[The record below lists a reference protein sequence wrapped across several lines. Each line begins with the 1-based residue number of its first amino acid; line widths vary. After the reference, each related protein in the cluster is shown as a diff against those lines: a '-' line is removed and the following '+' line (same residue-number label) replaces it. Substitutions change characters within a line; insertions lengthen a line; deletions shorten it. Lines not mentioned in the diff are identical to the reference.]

1 MILHSLSIKHVNF
14 QDSTGLTEV
23 LKTAMRQLGDDKDMR
38 QKCNEMANQFMTHRQ
53 VGESEAIYKLL
64 ANMKMT
70 YSSIATIFVPTEP
83 KGQRRQFLQRQDPD
97 SGQGFEVEDKKG
109 RFLEKPDLIS
119 KYERRKLL
127 PSLETGEEV
136 PEDSEEAEKL
146 EQLSFCQFVKMFEG
160 KGWQD
165 IRRTNEEGETEEPD
179 DDDDRPEEGELSKE
193 DDFNYLIVGKSDA
206 RQRKLPHLLTLRDAM
221 PGEPRILHK
230 RTFPRALRFFKKKFD
245 RNPHLFYFTELML
258 YHPFR
263 DENELFPEDP
273 EKCQEL
279 YKKHEDEIKYVKA
292 QLMPFLESVE
302 EAQLIY
308 EEMKADER
316 REKEEAMGADL
327 DPEMEQEIADLDD
340 LDEEE
345 HPDYYHLD
353 PGQLDDNPAGEAGP
367 SMVFKAIAL
376 PSRDAQVTDPKTC
389 MKMFQCFHFQVEEAR
404 HLDAR
409 QKEVLSMVLHYA
421 KRCVTFP
428 LASPNEQLSRP
439 SPPLIFVHGGAGTGK
454 SRLINSIY
462 TMMTETFK
470 KAGDDPCCPYV
481 VLTSFTG
488 AASANINGQTLH
500 SLFGFKFGCTF
511 LSMPEK
517 QREEKR
523 LLFRNLRCVI
533 IDEISMVSADMLYN
547 LDLRLREITMVDA
560 VFGGLSVLAFGDLY
574 QLEPVKARYVFKEP
588 TNKEHA
594 LAFTLRN
601 LWKLFTV
608 VTLVEN
614 HRQGEDK
621 VFGDLLNRVRTGDHT
636 EEDIALLQTRVFPK
650 SALSGGTTISSEQE
664 TSIDPQVEHPRT
676 PSPHHYLPDDFLP
689 LRNIISSERPTL
701 QPSFPEDSSC
711 QEDEHPRTPSPRHFL
726 PDDFIPLQE
735 SISAERPTL
744 QHPPSSE
751 PPHLPKKKIVP
762 TTGISSERETSN
774 KFTID
779 PDALHIYGTNA
790 QVNARNNAKLDEIG
804 GELYTIKARNASK
817 LVKKFHVNSAGAIR
831 NTPFQAVLKLK
842 VGCDIMLV
850 HNIDTLDG
858 LTNGCRGV
866 LVDVE
871 KTAEGKPKRLVV
883 RFKNPE
889 HGRLRREKNPCHR
902 HPGATYIDPILWR
915 YVLGG
920 ATASVFQFPVRC
932 AASMT
937 GHKMQVDN
945 IKLSTPEHIINF

>member
-1 MILHSLSIKHVNF
+1 MFKITLL
-14 QDSTGLTEV
+14 
-23 LKTAMRQLGDDKDMR
+23 
-38 QKCNEMANQFMTHRQ
+38 Q

-64 ANMKMT
+64 AHMKLT

-83 KGQRRQFLQRQDPD
+83 KGQRRQFLQRQDPE
-97 SGQGFEVEDKKG
+97 SGQGFEIEDKKG
-109 RFLEKPDLIS
+109 RFLEKPDLVS
-119 KYERRKLL
+119 KYERRQLL
-127 PSLETGEEV
+127 PRREDEEETPQAKEE
-136 PEDSEEAEKL
+136 EEAL
-146 EQLSFCQFVKMFEG
+146 EQMSFCQFVKMYEG
-160 KGWQD
+160 KGWQEM
-165 IRRTNEEGETEEPD
+165 RKTNEEGETEEPD
-179 DDDDRPEEGELSKE
+179 DDDDEEKPEEGELAAE
-193 DDFNYLIVGKSDA
+193 DGYHYLIVGNSEA
-206 RQRKLPHLLTLRDAM
+206 RRRRLPQLLTLKDVM

-230 RTFPRALRFFKKKFD
+230 RTFPRAMRFFKKKYD
-245 RNPHLFYFTELML
+245 KNPHLFYFTELIL

-263 DENELFPEDP
+263 DENELFPDDP
-273 EKCQEL
+273 EKCEEL
-279 YKKHEDEIKYVKA
+279 YMRHEDEIKYVKA

-689 LRNIISSERPTL
+689 LQIPISAERPTLQPSFPEDSSCQEDEHPRTPSPRHYLPDDFLPLRNIISSERPTL

-711 QEDEHPRTPSPRHFL
+711 QEDEHPRTPSPRHYL

-937 GHKMQVDN
+937 GHKMQVDY
-945 IKLSTPEHIINF
+945 